1 MYVDITLQQIQ
12 FVAKNILFRA
22 WFYFRQGWSTYF
34 AFILAALNTA
44 VTTYYLAIKDVPTL
58 KTIFPTFSAYIGIL
72 STIGIPLLVLVG
84 YLHYKRSAAFKAE
97 ADINMEANPHMRR
110 LLLNTETLLSL
121 SANMS
126 EIMVKLAKSE
136 KLTEKEHEEIEVLK
150 KKLDD
155 YIKRRTI
162 HDT

>member
-1 MYVDITLQQIQ
+1 M
-12 FVAKNILFRA
+12 AKNILFRS

-34 AFILAALNTA
+34 AFIIAALNTM

-58 KTIFPTFSAYIGIL
+58 EILFPSFSIYIVVL
-72 STIGIPLLVLVG
+72 SAIGVPLLVLVG
-84 YLHYKRSAAFKAE
+84 YLHYKKSSAFKAE

-110 LLLNTETLLSL
+110 LLLNTEALLSL

-126 EIMVKLAKSE
+126 DIMVKLAKNE
-136 KLTEKEHEEIEVLK
+136 KLTEKEHEEIDILK

-162 HDT
+162 HDS

>member
-1 MYVDITLQQIQ
+1 M
-12 FVAKNILFRA
+12 AKNVLIRA

-34 AFILAALNTA
+34 AFIIAALNTM
-44 VTTYYLAIKDVPTL
+44 VTTYYLAIRDVPTL
-58 KTIFPTFSAYIGIL
+58 EILFPSFLVYAGIL
-72 STIGIPLLVLVG
+72 SAMGIPLLVLVG

-126 EIMVKLAKSE
+126 ELMVKLTKNE
-136 KLTEKEHEEIEVLK
+136 KLTEKEHEEIEILK

-162 HDT
+162 HDP

>member
-1 MYVDITLQQIQ
+1 MT
-12 FVAKNILFRA
+12 KNILFRS

-34 AFILAALNTA
+34 AFIIAALNTM

-58 KTIFPTFSAYIGIL
+58 EILFPSFSIYVVVLSAIGV
-72 STIGIPLLVLVG
+72 PLLVLVG
-84 YLHYKRSAAFKAE
+84 YLHYKKSAAFKAE

-110 LLLNTETLLSL
+110 LLLNTEALLSL

-126 EIMVKLAKSE
+126 EIMVKLAKNE

-155 YIKRRTI
+155 YIKKRTI
-162 HDT
+162 NDT

>member
-1 MYVDITLQQIQ
+1 M
-12 FVAKNILFRA
+12 AKNVLFRA

-34 AFILAALNTA
+34 AFIIAALNTM
-44 VTTYYLAIKDVPTL
+44 VTTYYLAIRDVPTL
-58 KTIFPTFSAYIGIL
+58 EIWFPSFSIYVVIL
-72 STIGIPLLVLVG
+72 SAVGVPLLVLVG
-84 YLHYKRSAAFKAE
+84 YLHYKKSAAFKAE

-110 LLLNTETLLSL
+110 LLLNTETLLTL
-121 SANMS
+121 YANMS
-126 EIMVKLAKSE
+126 EIMVKLAKNE

-162 HDT
+162 HDP

>member
-1 MYVDITLQQIQ
+1 
-12 FVAKNILFRA
+12 VAKNILFRA

-44 VTTYYLAIKDVPTL
+44 VTTYYLAIKDVPAL
-58 KTIFPTFSAYIGIL
+58 KTIFPTFSAYVGIL

-110 LLLNTETLLSL
+110 LLLNTETLLAL

-126 EIMVKLAKSE
+126 EIIVKLAKNE
-136 KLTEKEHEEIEVLK
+136 KFTEKEHEEIENLK
-150 KKLDD
+150 RKLDE
-155 YIKRRTI
+155 YIKGRTI
-162 HDT
+162 AGSDDRIR

>member
-1 MYVDITLQQIQ
+1 M
-12 FVAKNILFRA
+12 AKNILFRS

-34 AFILAALNTA
+34 AFIIAALNTM

-58 KTIFPTFSAYIGIL
+58 EILFPSFLIYIVVLSATGV
-72 STIGIPLLVLVG
+72 PLLVLVG
-84 YLHYKRSAAFKAE
+84 YLHYKKSAAFKAE

-110 LLLNTETLLSL
+110 LLLNTEALLSL

-126 EIMVKLAKSE
+126 EIMVKLAKNE

-155 YIKRRTI
+155 YIKKRTI
-162 HDT
+162 NDT

>member
-1 MYVDITLQQIQ
+1 M
-12 FVAKNILFRA
+12 AKNVLFRA

-34 AFILAALNTA
+34 AFIIAALNTM
-44 VTTYYLAIKDVPTL
+44 VTTYYLAIRDVPTL
-58 KTIFPTFSAYIGIL
+58 EILFPSFLVYAGIL
-72 STIGIPLLVLVG
+72 SAMGIPLLVLVG

-126 EIMVKLAKSE
+126 ELMVKLTKNE
-136 KLTEKEHEEIEVLK
+136 KLTEKEHEEIEILK

-162 HDT
+162 HDP

>member
-1 MYVDITLQQIQ
+1 
-12 FVAKNILFRA
+12 VAKNVLFRA

-34 AFILAALNTA
+34 AFIIAALNTM
-44 VTTYYLAIKDVPTL
+44 VTTYYLAIRDVPTL
-58 KTIFPTFSAYIGIL
+58 EILFPSFLVYAGIL
-72 STIGIPLLVLVG
+72 SAMGIPLLVLVG

-126 EIMVKLAKSE
+126 ELMVKLTKNE
-136 KLTEKEHEEIEVLK
+136 KLTEKEHEEIEILK

-162 HDT
+162 HDP

>member
-1 MYVDITLQQIQ
+1 M
-12 FVAKNILFRA
+12 AKNVLFRA

-34 AFILAALNTA
+34 AFVIAALNTM
-44 VTTYYLAIKDVPTL
+44 VTTYYLAIKDVPNL
-58 KTIFPTFSAYIGIL
+58 EILFPSFLVYVVIL
-72 STIGIPLLVLVG
+72 SAIGIPLLVLVG
-84 YLHYKRSAAFKAE
+84 YLHYKKSSAFKAE

-121 SANMS
+121 YAHMS
-126 EIMVKLAKSE
+126 EIIVKLAKNE
-136 KLTEKEHEEIEVLK
+136 KLTEKEHKEIEVLK
-150 KKLDD
+150 NNLDD

>member
-1 MYVDITLQQIQ
+1 M
-12 FVAKNILFRA
+12 AKNILFRS

-34 AFILAALNTA
+34 AFIIAALNTM

-58 KTIFPTFSAYIGIL
+58 EILFPSFSIYVVVLSAIGV
-72 STIGIPLLVLVG
+72 PLLVLVG
-84 YLHYKRSAAFKAE
+84 YLHYKKSAAFKAE

-110 LLLNTETLLSL
+110 LLLNTEALLSL

-126 EIMVKLAKSE
+126 EIMVKLAKNE
-136 KLTEKEHEEIEVLK
+136 KLTEKEHEEIEILK

-155 YIKRRTI
+155 YIKKRTI
-162 HDT
+162 HDP

>member
-1 MYVDITLQQIQ
+1 M
-12 FVAKNILFRA
+12 AKNVLFRA

-34 AFILAALNTA
+34 AFIIAAINTM

-58 KTIFPTFSAYIGIL
+58 EILFPSFSVYAGIL
-72 STIGIPLLVLVG
+72 SAIGIPLLILVG

-126 EIMVKLAKSE
+126 ELMVKLVKNE
-136 KLTEKEHEEIEVLK
+136 TLTEKEHEEIEVLK
-150 KKLDD
+150 KKLDN

-162 HDT
+162 HEP

>member
-1 MYVDITLQQIQ
+1 M
-12 FVAKNILFRA
+12 AKNILFRS

-34 AFILAALNTA
+34 AFIIAALNTM

-58 KTIFPTFSAYIGIL
+58 EILFPSFSIYVVVLSAIGV
-72 STIGIPLLVLVG
+72 PLLVLVG
-84 YLHYKRSAAFKAE
+84 YLHYKKSAAFKAE

-110 LLLNTETLLSL
+110 LLLNTEALLSL

-126 EIMVKLAKSE
+126 EIMVKLAKNE

-150 KKLDD
+150 RKLDD
-155 YIKRRTI
+155 YIKKRTI
-162 HDT
+162 NDT

>member
-1 MYVDITLQQIQ
+1 M
-12 FVAKNILFRA
+12 AKNILFRS

-34 AFILAALNTA
+34 AFIIAALNTM

-58 KTIFPTFSAYIGIL
+58 EILFPSFSIYVVIL
-72 STIGIPLLVLVG
+72 SAIGVPLLVLVG
-84 YLHYKRSAAFKAE
+84 YLHYKKSAAFKAE

-126 EIMVKLAKSE
+126 EIMVKLTKNE

-155 YIKRRTI
+155 YIKKRTI
-162 HDT
+162 HDP